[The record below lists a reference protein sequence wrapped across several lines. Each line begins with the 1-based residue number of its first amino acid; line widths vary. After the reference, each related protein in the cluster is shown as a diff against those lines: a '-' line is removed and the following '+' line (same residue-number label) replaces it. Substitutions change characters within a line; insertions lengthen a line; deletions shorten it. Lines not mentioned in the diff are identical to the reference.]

1 MLFAHGQLLRLIWA
15 IVGAGEVADESL
27 FKVKPTINTSGWH
40 IVQPNPGW
48 TFKHLWHNLTAQR
61 QFPPATCTTVA

>member
-1 MLFAHGQLLRLIWA
+1 MLAHGQLLRSVWH

-27 FKVKPTINTSGWH
+27 FNVKTIINTSGWH

-48 TFKHLWHNLTAQR
+48 TFKHL
-61 QFPPATCTTVA
+61 